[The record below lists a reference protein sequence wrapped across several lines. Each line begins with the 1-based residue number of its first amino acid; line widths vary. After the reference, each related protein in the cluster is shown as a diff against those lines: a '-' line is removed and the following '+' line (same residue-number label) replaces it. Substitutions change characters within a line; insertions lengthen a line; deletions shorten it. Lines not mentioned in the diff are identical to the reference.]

1 MYSDSFAAGEL
12 TTAIDMEPVVAAAK
26 RSRFSASGIFSA
38 LISVVVLIVIGRQSD
53 GFDLAHIR
61 GMIPSSPA
69 FWAVYSVYFLAVPLS
84 EWIIYRRLWN
94 IPLAGIGALL
104 RKLVSNEL
112 LLGYLGDAQFYAWA
126 RSRINMVTAPFGAV
140 KDTAILSALTGNII
154 TLMMVIAAW
163 PLLVS
168 GAAGIEMRSTFM
180 GLGVVL
186 VTSFAI
192 MLLRQRLFSLPRKDL
207 HFIASVHTV
216 RTLGKLALGAVLWHM
231 VLPQVALSLWLL
243 LSTLRMLVSRLPLV
257 PNKDVVF
264 AGLAVF
270 LLGHEVEIADLMA
283 MMAGLVL
290 FSNLV
295 AGAAFST
302 ADLAEAWRR
311 R

>member
-1 MYSDSFAAGEL
+1 MYRDSFAAGEL
-12 TTAIDMEPVVAAAK
+12 VTAIDMEPVVAADGRRIK
-26 RSRFSASGIFSA
+26 PSAIFSA
-38 LISVVVLIVIGRQSD
+38 LVSVALLAMIGHEAN
-53 GFDLAHIR
+53 GLDLAHIKAL
-61 GMIPSSPA
+61 IPSSPA
-69 FWAVYSVYFLAVPLS
+69 FWAIYAVYFLAVPIS

-94 IPLAGIGALL
+94 LPVSGLSALL

-112 LLGYLGDAQFYAWA
+112 LLGYLGEAQFYAWA
-126 RSRINMVTAPFGAV
+126 RSRINMVTAPFAAI
-140 KDTAILSALTGNII
+140 KDTAILSAFTGNII
-154 TLMMVIAAW
+154 TLVMLVAAW
-163 PLLVS
+163 PLFFS
-168 GAAGIEMRSTFM
+168 GVGGMEMRSTFI

-192 MLLRQRLFSLPRKDL
+192 MLFRQRLFSLPRADL
-207 HFIASVHTV
+207 NFIATVHVV

-270 LLGHEVEIADLMA
+270 LLGHEVEIASLMA

-290 FSNLV
+290 FSNIV
-295 AGAAFST
+295 TGAAFSL
-302 ADLAEAWRR
+302 ADLIEVWRR